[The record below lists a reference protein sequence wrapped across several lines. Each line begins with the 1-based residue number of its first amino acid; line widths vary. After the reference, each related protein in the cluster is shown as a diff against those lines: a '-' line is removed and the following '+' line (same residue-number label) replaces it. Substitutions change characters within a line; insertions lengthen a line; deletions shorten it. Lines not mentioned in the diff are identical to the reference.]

1 MGATLIQDGT
11 EGASGNLGGLDTT
24 WQVSDKTKVN
34 AELARSKRDLTLL
47 GLKPEGRAWK
57 TEITHHD
64 NHFDAKA
71 YVRAQEGEFGLGQQA
86 ASESSTRKIGGE
98 ARLKISDSV
107 QVQGQ
112 AYRQDTLSTINTQ
125 RNVADAQINYN
136 LGNLS
141 SHLGARYAGDNNG
154 LGTTRASQQ
163 ALAGMGYSLFNKT
176 LTLRADTEV
185 GVGKS
190 ENSDFPNR
198 FRLGADYKLTEQTKL
213 FVEQEFAR
221 SSTYASNMS
230 SAGLR
235 TQPWSGSEMS
245 ASLGNQTTQDSG
257 RTYANLG
264 LVQRWQINKFWQ
276 ADAGVDRAQT
286 LRNSNSQPLNYSIP
300 PTSGFRSGDYTAL
313 NFGANYND
321 SIWGAN
327 SRIERRTSSTDKRL
341 NFLIGLQHN
350 LDAGRV
356 LAVGFDYTASQST
369 ISHTSRSGTRLS
381 YARRPTDS
389 AWIWLNRLDYINEA
403 TTHFVSGTVDNIHT
417 RKLINNFNANW
428 MPQQGTQ
435 VALQYGAKYILDNIE
450 RSRYSGYTDLIG
462 IELRHD
468 LSKKWDAGVH
478 AHQLHSWNAQVKNY
492 GLGASLGYKVMNNAW
507 AAIGYNILGFNDQDF
522 SGSNYRTQGFYITLR
537 MKFDQDT
544 LHLTDNDSFLR
555 QP

>member
-1 MGATLIQDGT
+1 
-11 EGASGNLGGLDTT
+11 
-24 WQVSDKTKVN
+24 
-34 AELARSKRDLTLL
+34 
-47 GLKPEGRAWK
+47 
-57 TEITHHD
+57 
-64 NHFDAKA
+64 
-71 YVRAQEGEFGLGQQA
+71 
-86 ASESSTRKIGGE
+86 
-98 ARLKISDSV
+98 
-107 QVQGQ
+107 
-112 AYRQDTLSTINTQ
+112 
-125 RNVADAQINYN
+125 
-136 LGNLS
+136 
-141 SHLGARYAGDNNG
+141 
-154 LGTTRASQQ
+154 
-163 ALAGMGYSLFNKT
+163 
-176 LTLRADTEV
+176 
-185 GVGKS
+185 
-190 ENSDFPNR
+190 
-198 FRLGADYKLTEQTKL
+198 
-213 FVEQEFAR
+213 
-221 SSTYASNMS
+221 
-230 SAGLR
+230 
-235 TQPWSGSEMS
+235 MS

-286 LRNSNSQPLNYSIP
+286 LRNSNQQALNYSIP

-389 AWIWLNRLDYINEA
+389 SWIWLNRLDYINEA

-462 IELRHD
+462 IELRYD
-468 LSKKWDAGVH
+468 LSKKWDTGVH
-478 AHQLHSWNAQVKNY
+478 AHQLHNWNAQVKNY
-492 GLGASLGYKVMNNAW
+492 GVGASLGYKIMNNAW

-522 SGSNYRTQGFYITLR
+522 SGANYRTQGFYITLR

-544 LHLTDNDSFLR
+544 LHLNDNDSFLR